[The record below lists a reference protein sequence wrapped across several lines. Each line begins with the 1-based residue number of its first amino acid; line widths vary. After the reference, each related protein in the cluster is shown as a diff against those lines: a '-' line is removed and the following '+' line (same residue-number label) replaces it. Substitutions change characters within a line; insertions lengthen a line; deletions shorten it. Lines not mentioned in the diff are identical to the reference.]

1 MRKTKIEC
9 YVKVPSSTSF
19 GSHSDE
25 VHSSESGPFGD
36 INMETQGRGT
46 IWRNSDSG
54 YDLGSGTLEGG
65 NIWQEFVLNPATQ
78 TDDANDFSLFRKL
91 LPAPEVLLPQPKLW
105 REEITGCVLPPRL
118 AGFSQP

>member
-1 MRKTKIEC
+1 MSKYPLQQVLVLIQMRSILLNLDHLGTL
-9 YVKVPSSTSF
+9 S
-19 GSHSDE
+19 
-25 VHSSESGPFGD
+25 
-36 INMETQGRGT
+36 METQGRGT

-65 NIWQEFVLNPATQ
+65 DIWQEFVLNPATQ